1 MKLHLYC
8 SGGSCTAVDK
18 LRVRLA
24 GGVVCPP
31 CARCQMLRPRPW
43 SSIGQEGTGYLYGA
57 EQVKLAASFESP
69 VPLYFATR
77 GYAQT
82 GMVRSTPL
90 PPRRVAVTEAGAT
103 PFSTHST
110 IDASSAIW
118 SSCGPSLPRQKPT
131 FGPKNA
137 GLKWFVPA
145 PWGPVT

>member
-1 MKLHLYC
+1 MKLHLYFSC
-8 SGGSCTAVDK
+8 GSSTAMDK

-24 GGVVCPP
+24 GRVVWPP

-57 EQVKLAASFESP
+57 EQVKLAASFESH
-69 VPLYFATR
+69 VPLYFATT

-82 GMVRSTPL
+82 GMVRSTTSPT
-90 PPRRVAVTEAGAT
+90 RRVAFREAGAT

-118 SSCGPSLPRQKPT
+118 SSCGPSLPPQGPT
-131 FGPKNA
+131 FGAKNA
-137 GLKWFVPA
+137 RMK
-145 PWGPVT
+145 